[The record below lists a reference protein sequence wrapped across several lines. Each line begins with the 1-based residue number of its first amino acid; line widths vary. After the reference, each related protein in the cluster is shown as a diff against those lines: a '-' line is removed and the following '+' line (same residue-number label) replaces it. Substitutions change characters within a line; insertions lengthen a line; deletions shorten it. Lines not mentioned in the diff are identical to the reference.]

1 MITFGF
7 LSPTTMVIVLVI
19 ALIIF
24 GPGKLPELGKAMGRG
39 IKEFKT
45 ATDGEPEE
53 RMSASRLATR
63 RVLESIRPGI
73 TVTLCSPLFFS
84 WEEEARAFL
93 EAYSVITVDG
103 CPKRCT
109 MRVRQML
116 TRKKVKSVVVSDLI
130 GAELAL
136 KQPSERCV

>member
-53 RMSASRLATR
+53 RMSASAKISNEDGSSTR
-63 RVLESIRPGI
+63 
-73 TVTLCSPLFFS
+73 T
-84 WEEEARAFL
+84 
-93 EAYSVITVDG
+93 
-103 CPKRCT
+103 
-109 MRVRQML
+109 
-116 TRKKVKSVVVSDLI
+116 
-130 GAELAL
+130 
-136 KQPSERCV
+136 